1 MFKSILVALDGSAA
15 STAGLKAAV
24 QLASDQ
30 RAKLVGVHVLDDAA
44 ITINFEGGYVP
55 AAYVDKLY
63 ASLRDNGK
71 AILAKAE
78 AAARAAGV
86 DMKTVLVQS
95 RGRTIADAILG
106 QVRKE
111 KVDAIVI
118 GTHGR
123 RGLARMLMGSD
134 AEAVVREAGVPVLL
148 VRSPEHAE
156 RRKSTSPRDRAT
168 LARASGTATT
178 VNTKKLRRPVV

>member
-15 STAGLKAAV
+15 SNAGLKAAV
-24 QLASDQ
+24 QLASDE
-30 RAKLVGVHVLDDAA
+30 RAKLVGVHVIDDGA
-44 ITINFEGGYVP
+44 INVTFEGGYVP
-55 AAYVDKLY
+55 AAYVDKLH

-71 AILAKAE
+71 AILAKAA

-95 RGRTIADAILG
+95 RGRTIADTILG

-111 KVDAIVI
+111 KADSIVI

-134 AEAVVREAGVPVLL
+134 AEAVVRESRVPVVL
-148 VRSPEHAE
+148 VRTHE
-156 RRKSTSPRDRAT
+156 RAKRNPGTARKARAT
-168 LARASGTATT
+168 RTTTERPRAGKRAVSSAT
-178 VNTKKLRRPVV
+178 VN

>member
-134 AEAVVREAGVPVLL
+134 AEAVVRESRVAVVLM
-148 VRSPEHAE
+148 RAQE
-156 RRKSTSPRDRAT
+156 RAKRKSGAARKAGATRNTERPGAGKRAVSPAT
-168 LARASGTATT
+168 
-178 VNTKKLRRPVV
+178 VV